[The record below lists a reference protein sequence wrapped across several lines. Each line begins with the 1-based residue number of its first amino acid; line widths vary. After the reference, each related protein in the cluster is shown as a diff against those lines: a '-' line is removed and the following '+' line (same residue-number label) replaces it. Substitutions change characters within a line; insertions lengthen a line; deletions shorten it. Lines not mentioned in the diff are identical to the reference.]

1 MNGERGGPGGS
12 CGHPGEIRPPLRLE
26 LRPVGLPRTLR
37 LELVPQVRVE
47 TLPLGPQEYFVLSRV
62 EGRATVAEVVAASG
76 LGAAATEEILERLLQ
91 LGALRV
97 DDGPVAASAPASGST
112 SAPVRQR
119 QSTQELRAQA
129 QDRRRRVLQQQLAA
143 GLRPPAPLAP
153 GEEHSL
159 APVLGPELEAG
170 PPPLAATD
178 DDELPPLP
186 AMAPVPLDDPRLD
199 PSLGL
204 PLVEQQY
211 LLALEDRLDELD
223 PFTFLGLAPTHDLK
237 VIRDAFRDASRRL
250 HPDAHHG
257 RELGRFRGLLGT
269 LFARAKAAHA
279 ALQREEIRAPL
290 VASVEAERALRR
302 REREEQEAAWRAAQA
317 AAEERRARREQ
328 AAADER
334 RTARTAQRA
343 DRERDRMAAAI
354 KAKVAEY
361 LQAAADAEAMENFAR
376 AANNY
381 RLALQLDP
389 SDEIK
394 ARWETARGVARRRR
408 AKEAF
413 ARACTLVEVGHGA
426 EAVPSFLEAADAD
439 PTLEHLAHAADA
451 VREQDP
457 TRARNLAMEAL
468 RMLGEDEKG
477 RAPLRPAVVADLRL
491 MIGRAFLAAGQVQSA
506 IEQARVVQRL
516 RPGDPQARA
525 LLNSAKVT

>member
-1 MNGERGGPGGS
+1 M
-12 CGHPGEIRPPLRLE
+12 
-26 LRPVGLPRTLR
+26 
-37 LELVPQVRVE
+37 
-47 TLPLGPQEYFVLSRV
+47 LSRV
-62 EGRATVAEVVAASG
+62 EGRATVAEIIVASG
-76 LGAAATEEILERLLQ
+76 LGATTTEQILERLLQ

-97 DDGPVAASAPASGST
+97 DEGPAGTAPAPGP
-112 SAPVRQR
+112 ADPPVRQR

-143 GLRPPAPLAP
+143 GLRPTPPASAAL
-153 GEEHSL
+153 GDETGL
-159 APVLGPELEAG
+159 APVIGPELVSRPG
-170 PPPLAATD
+170 SGPLATTD

-186 AMAPVPLDDPRLD
+186 TVTPVPLDDPRLE

-223 PFTFLGLAPTHDLK
+223 PFTFLGLPPTHDLK

-250 HPDAHHG
+250 HPDAHRG

-279 ALQREEIRAPL
+279 ALQREEVRAPL
-290 VASVEAERALRR
+290 VAAVEAERAARR
-302 REREEQEAAWRAAQA
+302 RQRDEEEAARRAAQA
-317 AAEERRARREQ
+317 AAEELRLRREQ
-328 AAADER
+328 EAAAGR
-334 RTARTAQRA
+334 RAVRTEQRA
-343 DRERDRMAAAI
+343 ERERERLATAV

-361 LQAAADAEAMENFAR
+361 LQAAVDAEAMENYAR

-389 SDEIK
+389 SDAAVK
-394 ARWETARGVARRRR
+394 ARWEAARLVARRRR

-426 EAVPSFLEAADAD
+426 EAIPSFLEAADAD

-451 VREQDP
+451 ARDQDP
-457 TRARNLAMEAL
+457 TRARNMAMQAL
-468 RMLGEDEKG
+468 RMLGEQEKG
-477 RAPLRPAVVADLRL
+477 SSPLRPSVVADLRL

-506 IEQARVVQRL
+506 VEQARLVQRL